1 MTDEQF
7 YAKDWLNRM
16 YQTVRYIES
25 LERKREVVL
34 SSLSGIGR
42 YDAENIPGGN
52 GENSTE
58 TKNIEYSILS
68 EQIDKERQK
77 LSTEDIRTLN
87 VIGKL
92 ENTPEGQLMKA
103 ILIDRYLT
111 RLPWEKITEK
121 QNYSSS
127 RLFELHAVALSKIYK
142 YIPREAIV
150 HER

>member
-34 SSLSGIGR
+34 VSLSGIGK
-42 YDAENIPGGN
+42 YDAESVPGSN

-77 LSTEDIRTLN
+77 LTTEDIKTLN

-92 ENTPEGQLMKA
+92 EGTPEGQLMKA

-111 RLPWEKITEK
+111 RMPWEEIAKQ
-121 QNYSSS
+121 QNYSPS
-127 RLFELHAVALSKIYK
+127 RLFELHSIALSKIYPFV
-142 YIPREAIV
+142 PREVIIK
-150 HER
+150 

>member
-34 SSLSGIGR
+34 ASLSGIGR
-42 YDAENIPGGN
+42 YDSESVPGSN

-77 LSTEDIRTLN
+77 LSAEDIRTLN

-111 RLPWEKITEK
+111 RLSWEDLAKK
-121 QNYSSS
+121 QNYSPS
-127 RLFELHAVALSKIYK
+127 RLFELHAIALSKVYK
-142 YIPREAIV
+142 HIPREVIT
-150 HER
+150 

>member
-34 SSLSGIGR
+34 SSLSGIGK
-42 YDAENIPGGN
+42 YDADAVPGSN
-52 GENSTE
+52 GENITE

-77 LSTEDIRTLN
+77 LSAEDIRTLN

-111 RLPWEKITEK
+111 RMPWEEISKK
-121 QNYSSS
+121 QNYSPS
-127 RLFELHAVALSKIYK
+127 RLFELHAIALGKVYEFV
-142 YIPREAIV
+142 PREAITA
-150 HER
+150 